1 MASVPGTSPRPAPAA
16 GPEVTGRRP
25 VPLWL
30 LGAAFWCVVLAI
42 VAARAA
48 GVAQQPA
55 IATFGVVFASIVIE
69 ALPFILLGAAA
80 SAALAVWVPDRA
92 FGRIARLPR
101 RLQVPGAALAGVA
114 FPVCECGSIPV
125 GRRLI
130 ARGVHPSA
138 GVAFM
143 LASPILNP
151 IVLASTWVAY
161 QGRGRALEMTAG
173 RAGLGLLV
181 AVAAGLVIGSRGP
194 RQLLR
199 ERPQDAREEEGAHQG
214 GRAAAFVDHLSSD
227 LLFMGRFLVL
237 GAAVSALV
245 QTVVP
250 QQFLSDLGGAA
261 VIGTLAMMGMAFALS
276 LCSEA
281 DAFVAVSFTAFPLG
295 PQLAFLVLGPVLDA
309 KLAVLYGA
317 TFRRGFLPRLVAVAV
332 PVALIGSIL
341 FGSGIA

>member
-1 MASVPGTSPRPAPAA
+1 M
-16 GPEVTGRRP
+16 
-25 VPLWL
+25 
-30 LGAAFWCVVLAI
+30 GAAFWSIVLAI

-48 GVAQQPA
+48 GVADQPE
-55 IATFGVVFASIVIE
+55 IATFGVLFASIVVD
-69 ALPFILLGAAA
+69 ALPFILLGAAV

-92 FGRIARLPR
+92 FGRLARLPR
-101 RLQVPGAALAGVA
+101 ALQVPGAALAGVA

-130 ARGVHPSA
+130 ARGLHPAA

-143 LASPILNP
+143 LAAPILNP

-161 QGRGRALEMTAG
+161 QGRGKALEMTAG
-173 RAGLGLLV
+173 RAGLGLLIAV
-181 AVAAGLVIGSRGP
+181 AVALVVGSRAPGG
-194 RQLLR
+194 LLR
-199 ERPQDAREEEGAHQG
+199 P
-214 GRAAAFVDHLSSD
+214 RAGEHDGHHHTGKGVVAFVEHLTGD

-237 GAAVSALV
+237 GAGVSAAV

-250 QQFLSDLGGAA
+250 QQILSDLGGAP
-261 VIGTLAMMGMAFALS
+261 VLGTLAMMGMAFALS

-281 DAFVAVSFTAFPLG
+281 DAFVAVSFTAFPIG

-317 TFRRGFLPRLVAVAV
+317 TFRRGFIPRLVAIAI
-332 PVALIGSIL
+332 PVALVGSLL
-341 FGSGIA
+341 FGVVFT